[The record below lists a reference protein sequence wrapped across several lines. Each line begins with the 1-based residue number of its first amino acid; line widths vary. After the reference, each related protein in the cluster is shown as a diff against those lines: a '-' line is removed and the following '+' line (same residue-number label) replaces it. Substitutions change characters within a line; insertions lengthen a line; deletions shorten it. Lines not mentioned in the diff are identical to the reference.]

1 MIIQFLQSFG
11 SLLESIMGIII
22 NFFVMLLTLITTV
35 PRAISYIFGVVAYM
49 PPFVGSVIFISV
61 AIAVIITIVNHWGS

>member
-11 SLLESIMGIII
+11 SLLEALMGIIL

-35 PRAISYIFGVVAYM
+35 PRAIAYVVGVVGYM
-49 PPFVGSVIFISV
+49 PPFVGSVIFVSI
-61 AIAVIITIVNHWGS
+61 AIAVTITVINHWGA